1 MPTAVASFDDFDVGE
16 PARKRAP
23 RKPRGAAPKSKGAP
37 RRKGKRPPRFAL
49 DMQRIVRW
57 GAIGMS
63 GSLAL
68 AIMVNALVL
77 QKGHHPAPLFG
88 KAIALGSS
96 PAPAARA
103 PQVAQTVEDAPP
115 PAVTSAPPAHREVV
129 EAAPTTD
136 GDPIGQLIAGKAP
149 PAAAPGK
156 TDTRTVMGAQ
166 RALAKLGFALKPN
179 GTLGPQTRKA
189 IESFE
194 RDHHLPVNGELGHRL
209 IRVLASASGAKID

>member
-1 MPTAVASFDDFDVGE
+1 MTPSTSASRHAS
-16 PARKRAP
+16 ARP
-23 RKPRGAAPKSKGAP
+23 RKPRAVAPKSKGAP
-37 RRKGKRPPRFAL
+37 RSKGKKPPRFAF
-49 DMQRIVRW
+49 DMQRVVRW

-63 GSLAL
+63 GSLAM

-88 KAIALGSS
+88 KAIALGPS
-96 PAPAARA
+96 PAPVSELRRLSSRPRRGSHAARR
-103 PQVAQTVEDAPP
+103 PRRQP
-115 PAVTSAPPAHREVV
+115 PARREVV
-129 EAAPTTD
+129 EARPIRVD

-149 PAAAPGK
+149 AASARERPSSK
-156 TDTRTVMGAQ
+156 TVMGAQ

-194 RDHHLPVNGELGHRL
+194 RDRHLPVNGELEPSPHQGSSPPR
-209 IRVLASASGAKID
+209 AA